1 MYPKQVPLALFAYN
15 LETLMQTVLLQA
27 TAEGT
32 NLYANFL
39 FFGLIILVF
48 YFFMLRPQQKK
59 AKDQKKFREELKRG
73 MNVVTIGGLHG
84 RLLSIDD
91 DTVWVEVDKGL
102 KLKFDKSAI
111 AVEATARLN
120 PVSTETANS

>member
-1 MYPKQVPLALFAYN
+1 
-15 LETLMQTVLLQA
+15 MQTVLLQA
-27 TAEGT
+27 AAGEGAGMYS
-32 NLYANFL
+32 NLIFI
-39 FFGLIILVF
+39 GLIIVVF

-59 AKDQKKFREELKRG
+59 AKDQKKFRDELKRG

-111 AVEATARLN
+111 AVEATSRVNAN
-120 PVSTETANS
+120 TTETINA